1 MINSSN
7 QLSKDDVSA
16 ISAADDFHI
25 SVLRDDGKTFGTLT
39 WIWSVSVDDSLFVR
53 AYYGKNSRWYKAAL
67 KQKAG
72 KIQAAGMTKEVR
84 FEPMS
89 GDLNDRID
97 DAYRKKYKGSP
108 YLNGMISERARTA
121 TIQVL
126 SIE

>member
-1 MINSSN
+1 MNNGSN
-7 QLSKDDVSA
+7 QLSKDDVRA
-16 ISAADDFHI
+16 ISGADDFHI

-53 AYYGKNSRWYKAAL
+53 AYYGKNSRWYNAAL

-72 KIQAAGMTKEVR
+72 KIRAAEMTKQVR
-84 FEPMS
+84 FETVS
-89 GDLNDRID
+89 GDINDRID

-108 YLNGMISERARTA
+108 YLNDMISERARAA

-126 SIE
+126 SLE